1 MKRPCINNDFYQELE
16 EKWYSDWSHPIAL
29 LRKEN
34 ETRNP
39 WILETVARTLG
50 PGKKILDIGCG
61 GGFLTNALA
70 QVGHNAVGVDLSNN
84 SLKIAQAKDTTQKAL
99 YIQADALHLPFA
111 EKSFDVVCA
120 MDLLEHVEEP
130 AGVIREAS
138 RVLKE
143 GGLFFFHTFNRNP
156 LSWLFVIKGVEWW
169 LPNTPRHLHIYRLF
183 IKPQELS
190 DWCLQEQIQIK
201 KIQGLIPKFSL
212 LFWKSFMKR
221 TVDERFFF
229 RFSPS
234 LKMGYV
240 GFGIKQTK

>member
-1 MKRPCINNDFYQELE
+1 MKRVNNNFYEELE

-39 WILETVARTLG
+39 WILETVEKILG

-70 QVGHNAVGVDLSNN
+70 QAGHDAVGVDLSNN
-84 SLKIAQAKDTTQKAL
+84 SLKIAQAKDATQRAL
-99 YIQADALHLPFA
+99 YIQADALRLPFP

-120 MDLLEHVEEP
+120 MDLLEHVEQP
-130 AGVIREAS
+130 AEVIREAS

-169 LPNTPRHLHIYRLF
+169 MPNTPRHLHIYRLF
-183 IKPQELS
+183 IKPQELT
-190 DWCLQEQIQIK
+190 DWCRQGQIQIK
-201 KIQGLIPKFSL
+201 EIQGLTPKFSL
-212 LFWKSFMKR
+212 LFWKSFFR
-221 TVDERFFF
+221 RAVDEKISF
-229 RFSPS
+229 RFSTS

-240 GFGIKQTK
+240 GFGRKIS

>member
-1 MKRPCINNDFYQELE
+1 MKRVNNNFYEELE

-39 WILETVARTLG
+39 WILETVEKILG

-70 QVGHNAVGVDLSNN
+70 QVGHDAVGVDLSNN
-84 SLKIAQAKDTTQKAL
+84 SLKIAQAKDATKKAV
-99 YIQADALHLPFA
+99 YIQADALHLPFP

-120 MDLLEHVEEP
+120 MDLLEHVEQP
-130 AGVIREAS
+130 AEVIREAS
-138 RVLKE
+138 RVLKK

-169 LPNTPRHLHIYRLF
+169 MPNTPRHLHVYRLF
-183 IKPQELS
+183 IKPQELV
-190 DWCLQEQIQIK
+190 DWCLQGQIQIK
-201 KIQGLIPKFSL
+201 EIQGLTPKFSL
-212 LFWKSFMKR
+212 LFWKSFIKR
-221 TVDERFFF
+221 AVDEKISF
-229 RFSPS
+229 RFSRS

-240 GFGIKQTK
+240 GFGRKTS

>member
-1 MKRPCINNDFYQELE
+1 MKRVNNNFYEELE

-39 WILETVARTLG
+39 WILETVGKILG

-70 QVGHNAVGVDLSNN
+70 QVGHDAVGVDLSNN
-84 SLKIAQAKDTTQKAL
+84 SLKIAQAKDATQRAL
-99 YIQADALHLPFA
+99 YIQADALHLPFP

-120 MDLLEHVEEP
+120 MDLLEHVEQP
-130 AGVIREAS
+130 AEVIREAS

-169 LPNTPRHLHIYRLF
+169 MPNTPRHLHIYRLF
-183 IKPQELS
+183 IKPQELTY
-190 DWCLQEQIQIK
+190 WCLQGQIQIQE
-201 KIQGLIPKFSL
+201 IQGLTPRFSL
-212 LFWKSFMKR
+212 LFWKSFIKR
-221 TVDERFFF
+221 AVDEKISF

-240 GFGIKQTK
+240 GFGRKTI